1 MEVRN
6 VSETKRTKLSAGVA
20 SPPQSV
26 IQDDL
31 TGEVV
36 GQEVSLGDEC
46 RHLMVCAPV
55 ESTCSITNLPNL
67 SRMRHFRFDSSSVHV
82 VLPSDY
88 DQPTTPRPFVSSIP
102 VPFLSLSI
110 RFSLCNTRC
119 SGFAEQLV
127 QGME

>member
-36 GQEVSLGDEC
+36 GQEVCPGDHEI
-46 RHLMVCAPV
+46 
-55 ESTCSITNLPNL
+55 S
-67 SRMRHFRFDSSSVHV
+67 
-82 VLPSDY
+82 
-88 DQPTTPRPFVSSIP
+88 
-102 VPFLSLSI
+102 
-110 RFSLCNTRC
+110 
-119 SGFAEQLV
+119 
-127 QGME
+127 